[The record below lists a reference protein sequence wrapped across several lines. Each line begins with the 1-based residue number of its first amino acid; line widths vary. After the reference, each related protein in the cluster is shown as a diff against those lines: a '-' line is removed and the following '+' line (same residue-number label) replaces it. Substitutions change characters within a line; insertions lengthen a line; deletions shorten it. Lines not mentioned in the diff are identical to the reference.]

1 MFNYSKDGVVV
12 STVLGAR
19 TINKEGKYPVKIKVY
34 YQKKPKY
41 YSIGICMTKE
51 EWNKL
56 PDSKSFENRKIK
68 QAIESSFSLVRMNV
82 EALVGKGT
90 FSFNTLNLR
99 LGKATGDTLNSAI
112 RAKIEELKSEDRI
125 GTMQFFKCTL
135 VMVEEVGGK
144 DIPFSAITVEWLQ
157 KCEKLWSKTKSVSTI
172 GMHMRNIRTLMN
184 EAKRAGVSKESQY
197 PFGKGLFEIK
207 TGIGRKK
214 GLTKK
219 LLKVISD
226 YKSGNKMTNR
236 YKDFWIFIYEQEA
249 SVSEPITQEEA
260 AENTPE
266 KREYTIDELIDMLGP
281 DIECENEAEAEDTS
295 SSEKEDNG
303 EDIFAALDD
312 WTEDDDE
319 EEFSDEIIDMFDKTL
334 EEKGLGDAYFERLER
349 NIKEHE
355 EAQKERELYIDEVK
369 WILLIITTIGLLLAI
384 SLRICLMRKV
394 GLYSIRLVVF
404 IPIMTMM
411 KLTVNIPL

>member
-1 MFNYSKDGVVV
+1 MTRKKKVKAEQPVTAEVVETKKKSSKKAPKTKMSAQKESIQETGVQEPIV
-12 STVLGAR
+12 
-19 TINKEGKYPVKIKVY
+19 
-34 YQKKPKY
+34 
-41 YSIGICMTKE
+41 KE
-51 EWNKL
+51 ENTK
-56 PDSKSFENRKIK
+56 DS
-68 QAIESSFSLVRMNV
+68 
-82 EALVGKGT
+82 
-90 FSFNTLNLR
+90 
-99 LGKATGDTLNSAI
+99 
-112 RAKIEELKSEDRI
+112 
-125 GTMQFFKCTL
+125 FKD
-135 VMVEEVGGK
+135 K
-144 DIPFSAITVEWLQ
+144 D
-157 KCEKLWSKTKSVSTI
+157 
-172 GMHMRNIRTLMN
+172 
-184 EAKRAGVSKESQY
+184 
-197 PFGKGLFEIK
+197 
-207 TGIGRKK
+207 
-214 GLTKK
+214 
-219 LLKVISD
+219 
-226 YKSGNKMTNR
+226 
-236 YKDFWIFIYEQEA
+236 
-249 SVSEPITQEEA
+249 
-260 AENTPE
+260 
-266 KREYTIDELIDMLGP
+266 YTIDELIDMLGP